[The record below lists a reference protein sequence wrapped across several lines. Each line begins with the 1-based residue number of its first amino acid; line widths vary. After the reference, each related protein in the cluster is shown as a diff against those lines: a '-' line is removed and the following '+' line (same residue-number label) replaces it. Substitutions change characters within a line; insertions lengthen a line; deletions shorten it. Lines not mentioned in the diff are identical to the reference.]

1 MIMKN
6 CPVCER
12 IFKEFGEDPRG
23 GGVDYYNCFNCSAF
37 FLPRETVAEVRR
49 MPVEFRA
56 ALSRRIW
63 LRRFD
68 QGHFFITPE
77 ILRQIPLELL
87 CGPVEQLE
95 NLITF
100 WGEAQGEHVGT
111 PLQILYTN
119 MRATIGAITAED
131 VRFITQEACRREW
144 LRGKE
149 VNQLPA
155 SSRYG
160 KTLLGGFEGVL
171 TFEGW
176 EAYERLQQGRTESRN
191 VFMAMP
197 FGYPEVTNMVDTV
210 FRPAVAATGF
220 RLRRLDDDAPAG
232 LIDHRM
238 RVEIRGCRFL
248 IADLTHGNHGA
259 YWEAGYAEGLG
270 KPVIYTCSKPHFDEH
285 KTHFDTNHCTTVI
298 WDPAAPEK
306 AAKILQATI
315 RATFPE
321 ESTPA
326 PDPPA

>member
-1 MIMKN
+1 MSKPK
-6 CPVCER
+6 CPVCESTV
-12 IFKEFGEDPRG
+12 KEFGEDPRG
-23 GGVDYYNCFNCSAF
+23 GDVDYYNCPNCSAF
-37 FLPRETVAEVRR
+37 FIPQGTVAEVGR
-49 MPVEFRA
+49 MSVEMRA

-68 QGHFFITPE
+68 KGYFFITPE

-95 NLITF
+95 NLITL
-100 WGEAQGEHVGT
+100 WGEEQGDHVGT
-111 PLQILYTN
+111 RLNWVYEDL
-119 MRATIGAITAED
+119 RAAIGAITEAD
-131 VRFITQEACRREW
+131 VRYVFQEAADRE
-144 LRGKE
+144 
-149 VNQLPA
+149 
-155 SSRYG
+155 
-160 KTLLGGFEGVL
+160 LLQGQTHGHISYAGVL
-171 TFEGW
+171 TFKGW

-270 KPVIYTCSKPHFDEH
+270 KQVIYTCSKPHFDEH

-298 WDPAAPEK
+298 WDPAAPDQ

-321 ESTPA
+321 EATPA

>member
-1 MIMKN
+1 MSKPK
-6 CPVCER
+6 CPICESTV
-12 IFKEFGEDPRG
+12 KEFGEDPCG
-23 GGVDYYNCFNCSAF
+23 GGLYYYNCPNCSG
-37 FLPRETVAEVRR
+37 FLIQRETMSEVPR

-68 QGHFFITPE
+68 QGNFVISPE
-77 ILRQIPLELL
+77 TLRSVPRELL

-100 WGEAQGEHVGT
+100 WGEEQGDHVGT
-111 PLQILYTN
+111 RLNWAMEHL
-119 MRATIGAITAED
+119 RAAIGAITAND
-131 VRFITQEACRREW
+131 VGYVVEEAVN
-144 LRGKE
+144 RG
-149 VNQLPA
+149 
-155 SSRYG
+155 
-160 KTLLGGFEGVL
+160 LLQGRPHGHVSYDGVL
-171 TFEGW
+171 TFKGW

-197 FGYPEVTNMVDTV
+197 FGSPDVTEMVDTV
-210 FRPAVAATGF
+210 FRPAVAETGF

-238 RVEIRGCRFL
+238 RVEIRRCRFL

-270 KPVIYTCSKPHFDEH
+270 KEVIYTCSRCHFEEH

-298 WDPAAPEK
+298 WDIADPDQAAATLK
-306 AAKILQATI
+306 ATI
-315 RATFPE
+315 RATFLE
-321 ESTPA
+321 EALMSEEE
-326 PDPPA
+326 